1 MTKTTENL
9 NLNSVNDSS
18 ESGFSVQDFDDL
30 MGIEE
35 GPETTDPDA
44 DADSNADADADASKP
59 VDGQNADATGD
70 SNTTPDT
77 EPAEDSIEYWRKR
90 AEAMEVQLANAYK
103 PTHAEPEKPEEE
115 KPIEG
120 STLFGEWKFDDI
132 IENEDSFKKFL
143 GDFANKV
150 RVATKESILKDLPQ
164 TVTRLTTE
172 QIETRKIVTEFYED
186 NKELQTVKP
195 FVAQVTNQ
203 VASEHPDWTLPK
215 VLAETAVRSYNALG
229 LRKKVSEESSG
240 NKQRKPAFVDT
251 TRTRR
256 GDPNPQKSK
265 LEKELE
271 ELMDL
276 E

>member
-1 MTKTTENL
+1 MTKTTEN
-9 NLNSVNDSS
+9 NLDSTSDANETGFS
-18 ESGFSVQDFDDL
+18 ESEFSDL
-30 MGIEE
+30 MGLEE
-35 GPETTDPDA
+35 GPESTETHADDADEQHADETNSDASASAGDDKTGEAPDA
-44 DADSNADADADASKP
+44 
-59 VDGQNADATGD
+59 
-70 SNTTPDT
+70 
-77 EPAEDSIEYWRKR
+77 EPTEDSIEYWRKR

-103 PTHAEPEKPEEE
+103 TTPAEPEKPEEE

-172 QIETRKIVTEFYED
+172 QIETRKIVTEFYDD

-203 VASEHPDWTLPK
+203 VASEHPDWTLPQ
-215 VLAETAVRSYNALG
+215 VLAETAVRSYAALG

-240 NKQRKPAFVDT
+240 NKQKKPAFVDA
-251 TRTRR
+251 TRSRR

-271 ELMDL
+271 ELMEL

>member
-44 DADSNADADADASKP
+44 DADADASKP

-70 SNTTPDT
+70 SNTPPDT

-103 PTHAEPEKPEEE
+103 PTPAEPEKPEEE

-172 QIETRKIVTEFYED
+172 QIETRKIVTEFYDD

-203 VASEHPDWTLPK
+203 VASEHPDWTLPQ
-215 VLAETAVRSYNALG
+215 VLAETAVRSYAALG

-240 NKQRKPAFVDT
+240 NKHKKPAFVDT